1 MANEY
6 AVNSA
11 DLTAV
16 ANAVREKGGTA
27 GALTFPD
34 GFTSAIAAIKTA
46 PILQSKSVTP
56 GAAAQTVT
64 PDSGYDG
71 LASVAVSGDANL
83 APGNIKSGVNIFG
96 VTGTLPEGAQ
106 VASGTVTYQS
116 AIYLPQTITTGL
128 GFSPN
133 IFMLMRQNELK
144 SSDSTRIITMAVIY
158 GQDSYMA
165 ECTYSSFMMIGNFTR
180 DNLKVTYSNGNLTL
194 EESKQDSALYYV
206 GGAYDWIAI
215 S

>member
-1 MANEY
+1 M
-6 AVNSA
+6 AVNKVVYA
-11 DLTAV
+11 GQTLVDLTADTV
-16 ANAVREKGGTA
+16 TADALRQGYTAHDRGGNPVTGTYA
-27 GALTFPD
+27 PALQ
-34 GFTSAIAAIKTA
+34 A
-46 PILQSKSVTP
+46 KSVTP

-64 PDSGYDG
+64 PDAGYDG
-71 LASVAVSGDANL
+71 LSGVTVAGDANL
-83 APGNIKSGVNIFG
+83 APGNIKSGISIFG

-116 AIYLPQTITTGL
+116 ARYLPQAITTGL
-128 GFSPN
+128 DFSPN
-133 IFMLMRQNELK
+133 IFMLMRQEELK
-144 SSDSTRIITMAVIY
+144 SGDNTRIITIAIIC

-165 ECTYSSFMMIGNFTR
+165 ECTYGSFMMTGNFTR
-180 DNLKVTYSNGNLTL
+180 DNLKITYSNGNLTL